1 MRKDLIEYHFGH
13 GTDAVIDEIHG
24 IIKNI
29 AEEFKRLVETL
40 DKETFNHFF
49 LNKGSIKIDTDE
61 YAILEGNDI
70 IKKEYNGEYISN
82 VMCHKNLINIE
93 DKNWYIITDWPDI
106 KPDIKYPGKDM
117 VFPIHYESIHLC
129 NTLIGDL
136 TVENKTVLDVFSGS
150 GIIGIYA
157 ALNGATS
164 VHFIESNPRALTFIL
179 FNWIIN
185 MNNYNTCKFNIIRSN
200 IFEEIKYKDTKYDLI
215 LANPPFEP
223 VPITMEGYYFTHS
236 FGGSDGQFYLEK
248 FLNESHNYLNEK
260 GYIVGVDFSPGR
272 GQTEKGRRYRLK
284 DILKLSKDKFDSEP
298 IVLGQCK
305 ITEFASRYI
314 ALGID
319 IEHYQGW
326 LLNSQAHNYHDL
338 FYCWFVC
345 GTNISA
351 IRNLI
356 ENNDL
361 TFRQANAFNWSN
373 PLYWNYPCGITNDN
387 KLQWLYLE
395 DSFFIRESLYYNQL
409 KNEHLLSHGE
419 NATYLSSLD

>member
-157 ALNGATS
+157 A
-164 VHFIESNPRALTFIL
+164 
-179 FNWIIN
+179 
-185 MNNYNTCKFNIIRSN
+185 
-200 IFEEIKYKDTKYDLI
+200 
-215 LANPPFEP
+215 
-223 VPITMEGYYFTHS
+223 
-236 FGGSDGQFYLEK
+236 
-248 FLNESHNYLNEK
+248 
-260 GYIVGVDFSPGR
+260 
-272 GQTEKGRRYRLK
+272 
-284 DILKLSKDKFDSEP
+284 
-298 IVLGQCK
+298 
-305 ITEFASRYI
+305 
-314 ALGID
+314 
-319 IEHYQGW
+319 
-326 LLNSQAHNYHDL
+326 
-338 FYCWFVC
+338 
-345 GTNISA
+345 
-351 IRNLI
+351 
-356 ENNDL
+356 
-361 TFRQANAFNWSN
+361 
-373 PLYWNYPCGITNDN
+373 
-387 KLQWLYLE
+387 
-395 DSFFIRESLYYNQL
+395 
-409 KNEHLLSHGE
+409 
-419 NATYLSSLD
+419 